1 MEIIYFT
8 LMGIGLYLMSDWLL
22 DRIETARGNRFEYRS
37 MIFFSIIMV
46 LALVT
51 FQLITYLKQ
60 PS

>member
-22 DRIETARGNRFEYRS
+22 ERIETARGNRFEYRS
-37 MIFFSIIMV
+37 MIFFAIIMV

>member
-37 MIFFSIIMV
+37 MIFFAIIMV

>member
-1 MEIIYFT
+1 VEIIYFT

>member
-1 MEIIYFT
+1 VEIIYFT

-22 DRIETARGNRFEYRS
+22 ERIETARGNRFEYRS
-37 MIFFSIIMV
+37 MIFFAIIMV